1 MIGLL
6 RIKTITKKQKY
17 KNQNIFHNFEN
28 IRSSK
33 INKKKNIHINDNDNI
48 DNVDKSNY
56 HNNTNEKKIN
66 SNTIKKLILFVKVM
80 NLQTLILLIKKQKS
94 NESNNDIS
102 NKTNN
107 IDKSIIDNKFIT
119 NNNKIQNKNKINHEN
134 KKKQF

>member
-1 MIGLL
+1 
-6 RIKTITKKQKY
+6 
-17 KNQNIFHNFEN
+17 
-28 IRSSK
+28 
-33 INKKKNIHINDNDNI
+33 
-48 DNVDKSNY
+48 
-56 HNNTNEKKIN
+56 
-66 SNTIKKLILFVKVM
+66 M

-119 NNNKIQNKNKINHEN
+119 NKNKIQNKNKINHEN